1 MMKTRVLHRI
11 DKEVQMEFS
20 KEEKEIISRKIQLYF
35 QEELDQDIG
44 QFDAGFLLDFFAE
57 EIGPYFYNRGL
68 YDAQAILESRLE
80 NIGEAIYEIEKPTQ
94 FLR

>member
-1 MMKTRVLHRI
+1 MSQIEFTR
-11 DKEVQMEFS
+11 
-20 KEEKEIISRKIQLYF
+20 EERDVICRKIQLYVH
-35 QEELDQDIG
+35 EELDFEIG

-68 YDAQAILESRLE
+68 FDAQSILESRLE

-94 FLR
+94 FVR

>member
-1 MMKTRVLHRI
+1 MAEIT
-11 DKEVQMEFS
+11 FTS
-20 KEEKEIISRKIQLYF
+20 EERDIICRKIQLYLR
-35 QEELDQDIG
+35 EELEQEVG

>member
-1 MMKTRVLHRI
+1 MSEIKFTN
-11 DKEVQMEFS
+11 
-20 KEEKEIISRKIQLYF
+20 EERDVICRKIQLYF
-35 QEELDQDIG
+35 SEELEQELG
-44 QFDAGFLLDFFAE
+44 QFDAGFLLDFFAG

-80 NIGEAIYEIEKPTQ
+80 NIAEAIYEIEKPTQ

>member
-1 MMKTRVLHRI
+1 MSQIKFTAQERDVI
-11 DKEVQMEFS
+11 CG
-20 KEEKEIISRKIQLYF
+20 KIQHYF
-35 QEELDQDIG
+35 NEELEQEIG
-44 QFDAGFLLDFFAE
+44 QFEAGFLLDFFAE
-57 EIGPYFYNRGL
+57 QIGSYFYNRGL

>member
-1 MMKTRVLHRI
+1 MAEITFTRDER
-11 DKEVQMEFS
+11 D
-20 KEEKEIISRKIQLYF
+20 IICRKIQLYMR
-35 QEELDQDIG
+35 EELEQDMG

-80 NIGEAIYEIEKPTQ
+80 NIAEAIYEIEKPTQ
-94 FLR
+94 FVR